1 MYYKSV
7 IPIMPQR
14 WKSMFLTLLWLEG
27 VEDARAYVTISC
39 SEPANVLTKFIS
51 MTENSSSVLDV

>member
-1 MYYKSV
+1 MKKYV
-7 IPIMPQR
+7 
-14 WKSMFLTLLWLEG
+14 LTQLWLEG

-51 MTENSSSVLDV
+51 MTENSSSLLDV

>member
-1 MYYKSV
+1 MN
-7 IPIMPQR
+7 
-14 WKSMFLTLLWLEG
+14 SMFLTLLWLEG

-51 MTENSSSVLDV
+51 MTENSSSLLDV